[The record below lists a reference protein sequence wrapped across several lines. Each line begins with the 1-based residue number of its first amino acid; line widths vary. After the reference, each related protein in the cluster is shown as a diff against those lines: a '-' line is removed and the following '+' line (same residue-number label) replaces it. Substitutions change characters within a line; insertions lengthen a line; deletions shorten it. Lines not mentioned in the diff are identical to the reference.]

1 MVLRRWIAVLV
12 PGAVL
17 YLAPLPGLAVA
28 QRHLLAVFLATILA
42 LVVRPAPM
50 GLSVLVSMTFLAV
63 TGTVPANRVLLGFSN
78 QTVWLIF
85 SA

>member
-1 MVLRRWIAVLV
+1 MALRRWIAVLV

-50 GLSVLVSMTFLAV
+50 VSRTQASAMVTSAVAAPEASRLAIK
-63 TGTVPANRVLLGFSN
+63 TKYFT
-78 QTVWLIF
+78 
-85 SA
+85 